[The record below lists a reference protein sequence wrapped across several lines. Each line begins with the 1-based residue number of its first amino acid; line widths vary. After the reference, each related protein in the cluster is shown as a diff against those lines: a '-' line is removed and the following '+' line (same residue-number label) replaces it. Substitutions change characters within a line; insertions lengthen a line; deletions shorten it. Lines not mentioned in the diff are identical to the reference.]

1 MKGDKGHWTRVADQW
16 IAWARLPA
24 HDAFWVYRE
33 GLTRFIGEG
42 SGRALEVGCGEGR
55 VARELKALGY
65 RD

>member
-1 MKGDKGHWTRVADQW
+1 MKGDKEHWTRVADQW

-42 SGRALEVGCGEGR
+42 SGRAPSRWAAAR
-55 VARELKALGY
+55 VAWRAN
-65 RD
+65 